1 MAKYFYSICLF
12 VVIISSC
19 SSDLDFSLKVAG
31 ENRGELETVLAHFQN
46 DPNSLKYKAAR
57 FIIENMPY
65 HNTYSADS
73 IELYDSAYV
82 TMATSA
88 IEFRDS
94 IINKELK
101 SLQTS
106 KLKTVPEITTMKAD
120 YLIKA
125 INDACDIWEKVNW
138 HNDYD
143 ESLFF
148 NYVLPYRVFEE
159 VPSDWH
165 ETIKNEFPY
174 LNAPVI
180 YSMNGVQFPA
190 FQEKQVAAKAMESTS
205 AIKGKMV
212 YFSEQGAAVVY
223 HIHSDIA
230 VQKLMRFRYSTTEN
244 DVKISV
250 EVNGTQ
256 RGFYDFEPTNNI
268 FSFRRSRFGMVVDLQ
283 KGDNT
288 IIIKYEN
295 KPFYLDYIELAAYEP
310 YYDEKCVDYSASYC
324 LIQNMGTQNYVSIDT
339 LKSNIW
345 KPIELHKYSTS
356 DWTLDV
362 RLDYLG
368 YSIWSISPKYVADLC
383 LEDRWV
389 SLDTLQAVSVSQPV
403 DPNNGDYHQ
412 KWVIIPIEN
421 GMCKIMNKLTGLF
434 WESTIDKE
442 SGKEILIQNFYSG
455 KPTQKWK
462 ITKNGANPYAKNF
475 YKIGS
480 VISEGLRVTD
490 AMKQFEFI
498 SNRGGVAPTLSSICK
513 YRTGKC
519 QDEASYTIAL
529 SRYLGIPT
537 ALDFVPHWGNRP
549 NDHVWSVVILP
560 NGKSTPFYMG
570 FAPGDTAQYA
580 HSYIKPKI
588 FRSKFELNRE
598 IVDDLSGEKSVP
610 KFFRIPTFIDV
621 TDEYYKTT
629 DVKRDIP
636 EKYRDHHVAYICV
649 SDREHWVPVHYG
661 KISWGKATFKS
672 MGRNILYTVGIWE
685 NNHIVPIGNPFIIN
699 ADGSIRDIVC
709 DKAKKQ
715 TLNLYRKYPFF
726 AKFDAFNNRM
736 GLGRFQGSNVNDF
749 SKENT
754 FFTHEGATEGC
765 WLEKKLEPSKQTYK
779 YLRYIGWNGSYCNVN
794 EIEFYNSKGEKLTG
808 KIIGTQG
815 TDKHTKETV
824 FDGDVLTGFNG
835 ISPDGHWVGLE
846 LPKPSDVAKIRYMP
860 RNDGNCVA
868 VGDKYQLLMYDNG
881 KWKTLAWKRATDNSL
896 VFDNMPSNGLYLLK
910 DRTRGKEERVFTYE
924 DGKQVWW

>member
-1 MAKYFYSICLF
+1 MAKNFYYIWVF

-19 SSDLDFSLKVAG
+19 SSDIDFSLNLAG
-31 ENRGELETVLAHFQN
+31 ENKKELENVLAHFEN

-57 FIIENMPY
+57 FIIENLPY
-65 HNTYSADS
+65 HSSFCGDN
-73 IELYDSAYV
+73 IELYNNAYIA
-82 TMATSA
+82 MATSA
-88 IEFRDS
+88 VEFRDS
-94 IINKELK
+94 IITEKLK
-101 SLQTS
+101 SL
-106 KLKTVPEITTMKAD
+106 KNIPLKKSPEVTTVEAD

-125 INDACDIWEKVNW
+125 INDACDIWEQVNW
-138 HNDYD
+138 HNGYD

-148 NYVLPYRVFEE
+148 NYVLPYRVFDE

-165 ETIKNEFPY
+165 ETIQKEFPY
-174 LNAPVI
+174 LNVPVI
-180 YSMNGVQFPA
+180 YSMKGVQFTA
-190 FQEKQVAAKAMESTS
+190 YQEKLVTAKTIESTS
-205 AIKGKMV
+205 AIKGKAV
-212 YFSEQGAAVVY
+212 HLYGEGASVIY
-223 HIHSDIA
+223 NIHSDIA
-230 VQKLMRFRYSTTEN
+230 VQKLMRFCYSTTEH
-244 DVKISV
+244 DVKVSV
-250 EVNGTQ
+250 EVNGKPMDS
-256 RGFYDFEPTNNI
+256 YSLEPTNNI
-268 FSFRRSRFGMVVDLQ
+268 YSFRRSRFGMIVDLQ
-283 KGDNT
+283 KGDNC
-288 IIIKYEN
+288 IIIRYEN
-295 KPFYLDYIELAAYEP
+295 KPFYLDYLELAAYEP
-310 YYDEKCVDYSASYC
+310 YNETKCVDYSASYC
-324 LIQNMGTQNYVSIDT
+324 QIQNMGTKNYVSIDT

-345 KPIELHKYSTS
+345 KPIELHKHYAD
-356 DWTLDV
+356 DWTLNL

-368 YSIWSISPKYVADLC
+368 YSIWRISPKYVVDLC

-434 WESTIDKE
+434 WESTVDKE
-442 SGKEILIQNFYSG
+442 TGKEILIQNIYSG
-455 KPTQKWK
+455 KATQKWK
-462 ITKNGANPYAKNF
+462 ITKHGNNPYAKDF

-498 SNRGGVAPTLSSICK
+498 ANRGGITPTLSSICK

-537 ALDFVPHWGNRP
+537 AIDFVPHWGNRP

-580 HSYIKPKI
+580 HSYLKPKI
-588 FRSKFELNRE
+588 FRRKFELNRK
-598 IVDDLSGEKSVP
+598 IVDDLNGEKSVP
-610 KFFRIPTFIDV
+610 KLFQIPTFIDV
-621 TDEYYKTT
+621 TDEYYETT

-636 EKYRDHHVAYICV
+636 KEYRDHHVAYICV

-661 KISWGKATFKS
+661 KISWGSATFKS
-672 MGRNILYTVGIWE
+672 MGRNILYIVGVWE
-685 NNHIVPIGNPFIIN
+685 DDHIVTIGNPFIIK

-709 DKAKKQ
+709 DKKKKQ
-715 TLNLYRKYPFF
+715 TLNLNRKYPFF
-726 AKFDAFNNRM
+726 AKFDGFNNRM
-736 GLGRFQGSNVNDF
+736 GLGRFQGSNKEDF
-749 SKENT
+749 SKEHT

-765 WLEKKLEPSKQTYK
+765 WLEKKLEPSNQTYK

-794 EIEFYNSKGEKLTG
+794 EIEFYNSMGEKLVG
-808 KIIGTQG
+808 KVIGTQG

-860 RNDGNCVA
+860 RNDGNSVA

-881 KWKTLAWKRATDNSL
+881 KWKTLAWRRANDNRL
-896 VFDNMPSNGLYLLK
+896 VFKNMPAGGLYLLK
-910 DRTRGKEERVFTYE
+910 DRTKGKEERIFTYE
-924 DGKQVWW
+924 NGEQVWW